1 MAPLVCSIR
10 NASVFLPGDMERRL
24 VLKDIAWDIP
34 QGEHTVLVGA
44 NGAGK
49 TTTLRLMRGEVWT
62 CQGSVSWLSREG
74 VLEDSRI
81 TGLAV
86 TALVSPDQQRL
97 FQRQAWDITGR
108 ELLLAGFDGTP
119 MLYTPKD
126 REKQARVEEVAETLG
141 CASLLDRSVLTL
153 SQGQLRILLL
163 GRALIP
169 KPTLL
174 LLDECTDGLDARH
187 RELFDQALEKAR
199 FESTVVMAT
208 HRESRI
214 PAWVEKRKYIA
225 KGRIA
230 DEPLDGNGTAGN
242 GLAGGVS
249 GDLAGSGAAGQE
261 ASFRHEI
268 FSCASAGEPM
278 LEVANAD
285 VYLDG
290 EKILWDL
297 NWKLY
302 PGERWHLQGANG
314 AGKSTFLRLLAGEE
328 HAAWPGTARCFLPA
342 RDADEIP
349 LQTLKR
355 HVRLVSDLAQ
365 AFYEYDLTCLDLVL
379 SGFDNTIGLYRAFSA
394 AEQARAR
401 QELAFLGL
409 ASLADTPVSR
419 ISTGQERRLF
429 LARALMGSPSVL
441 LLDEPCSG
449 LDEASRDA
457 YVQALDELA
466 EEGMQ
471 YVFVSHYE
479 EDVPASVNRIAL
491 MQDGRLQVLR

>member
-1 MAPLVCSIR
+1 MVATVCSIAK
-10 NASVFLPGDMERRL
+10 ASVFLPGDLERRL
-24 VLKDIAWDIP
+24 VLQDISWDIG

-119 MLYTPKD
+119 LLYTPKN

-141 CASLLDRSVLTL
+141 CVSLLDRSVLTL

-169 KPTLL
+169 RPTLL

-199 FESTVVMAT
+199 FESTVVIAT

-214 PAWVEKRKYIA
+214 PSWVKRRKYISE
-225 KGRIA
+225 GRIS
-230 DEPLDGNGTAGN
+230 DEPFDA
-242 GLAGGVS
+242 
-249 GDLAGSGAAGQE
+249 DGAAGTGTVGQGG
-261 ASFRHEI
+261 AARHEI
-268 FSCASAGEPM
+268 FSCASAGEPL

-285 VYLDG
+285 VYLDR
-290 EKILWDL
+290 EKVLWDL

-349 LQTLKR
+349 LQTLRR
-355 HVRLVSDLAQ
+355 HVRLVSDLSQ
-365 AFYEYDLTCLDLVL
+365 AFYEYDLTCLELVL
-379 SGFDNTIGLYRAFSA
+379 SGFDNTIGLYREYWE
-394 AEQARAR
+394 AERERAR

-409 ASLADTPVSR
+409 SRLADTPVSR

-441 LLDEPCSG
+441 LPDEPCTG

-457 YVQALDELA
+457 YVQALDQLA

>member
-1 MAPLVCSIR
+1 MAATVCSIAK
-10 NASVFLPGDMERRL
+10 ASVFLPGDLERRL
-24 VLKDIAWDIP
+24 VLQDISWDIG

-119 MLYTPKD
+119 LLYTPKD

-141 CASLLDRSVLTL
+141 CVSLLDRSVLTL

-169 KPTLL
+169 RPTLL

-199 FESTVVMAT
+199 FESTAVMAT

-214 PAWVEKRKYIA
+214 PSWVKRRKYIS
-225 KGRIA
+225 KGRIS
-230 DEPLDGNGTAGN
+230 DEPFDA
-242 GLAGGVS
+242 
-249 GDLAGSGAAGQE
+249 DGAAGTGTVGQGG
-261 ASFRHEI
+261 AVRHEI
-268 FSCASAGEPM
+268 FSCAGAGEPL

-290 EKILWDL
+290 EKVLWDL

-342 RDADEIP
+342 RDAGEIP
-349 LQTLKR
+349 LQTLRR
-355 HVRLVSDLAQ
+355 HVRLVSDLSQ
-365 AFYEYDLTCLDLVL
+365 AFYEYDLTCLELVL
-379 SGFDNTIGLYRAFSA
+379 SGFDNTIGLYREYLE
-394 AEQARAR
+394 AERERAR

-409 ASLADTPVSR
+409 SRLADTPVSR

-441 LLDEPCSG
+441 LLDEPCTG

-457 YVQALDELA
+457 YVQALDQLA

>member
-1 MAPLVCSIR
+1 MAPIVCSIAK
-10 NASVFLPGDMERRL
+10 ASVFLPGDLERRL
-24 VLKDIAWDIP
+24 VLQDISWDIG

-119 MLYTPKD
+119 LLYTPKD

-169 KPTLL
+169 RPTLL

-214 PAWVEKRKYIA
+214 PSWVERRKYIS

-230 DEPLDGNGTAGN
+230 DEPFDADGVAG
-242 GLAGGVS
+242 AGAV
-249 GDLAGSGAAGQE
+249 GQE
-261 ASFRHEI
+261 AAVRHEI
-268 FSCASAGEPM
+268 FSCASAGEPL

-355 HVRLVSDLAQ
+355 HVRLVSDLSQ
-365 AFYEYDLTCLDLVL
+365 AFYEYDLTCLELVL
-379 SGFDNTIGLYRAFSA
+379 SGFDNTIGLYREYLE
-394 AEQARAR
+394 AERERAR

-409 ASLADTPVSR
+409 SRLADTPVSR

-441 LLDEPCSG
+441 LLDEPCTG

-457 YVQALDELA
+457 YVQALDQLA

-491 MQDGRLQVLR
+491 MQDGRLQVQR